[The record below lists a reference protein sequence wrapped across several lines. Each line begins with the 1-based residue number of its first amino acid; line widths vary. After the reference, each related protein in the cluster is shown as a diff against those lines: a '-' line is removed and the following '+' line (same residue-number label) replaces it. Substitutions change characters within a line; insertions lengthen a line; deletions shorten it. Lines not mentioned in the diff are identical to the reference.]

1 MKWTS
6 IDAFLRAIGEG
17 RTRVCGEASSP
28 KHLAHTIY
36 SVMYQFYNSKF
47 SLDRFKK
54 QDAVVKFVD
63 RVLIPPRTTEEEPA
77 QDAPFGTG
85 SWKSDVGLQAA
96 PRTMHALLKKEAR
109 KIILNDAEMLGLICS
124 GEMAAEETAEIWFR
138 FVDRISEKVLRQ
150 SADRILESVSGANL
164 FDIFHT
170 IGSVGSLYTLLV
182 PYFIS
187 YTPSQRTAWTP
198 RPGEIA
204 SRAGEGRARRRV

>member
-1 MKWTS
+1 M
-6 IDAFLRAIGEG
+6 
-17 RTRVCGEASSP
+17 
-28 KHLAHTIY
+28 
-36 SVMYQFYNSKF
+36 
-47 SLDRFKK
+47 
-54 QDAVVKFVD
+54 
-63 RVLIPPRTTEEEPA
+63 
-77 QDAPFGTG
+77 
-85 SWKSDVGLQAA
+85 QAA

-182 PYFIS
+182 PYFVG
-187 YTPSQRTAWTP
+187 YTHFTKDRLDAST
-198 RPGEIA
+198 GEIA
-204 SRAGEGRARRRV
+204 SRAGEGRARGHV